1 MALRR
6 RLALVLALALVFPAC
21 EDNVSTPT
29 GQRVVITVTVE
40 PNPVPGSQSPLT
52 GAVSVGYKIVITE
65 SNGGTGKVLFVSAQI
80 FDPESGVQVALN
92 YFDSADLKVFVGS
105 DTIEPNGTLT
115 VPQTA
120 SYILPDFRKA
130 AAMTVNVQVQG
141 DQGLLINQ
149 SVLVRIE

>member
-1 MALRR
+1 MTLRR
-6 RLALVLALALVFPAC
+6 RLALALAAALLVPAC
-21 EDNVSTPT
+21 GNNVTTPA
-29 GQRVVITVTVE
+29 GQRAVITVEVD

-52 GAVSVGYKIVITE
+52 GAISVGYKIVITE
-65 SNGGTGKVLFVSAQI
+65 TNGGSGKVLFVSSQI
-80 FDPESGVQVALN
+80 FDPESGAQVALT

-105 DTIEPNGTLT
+105 DTIEPRGTLT

-120 SYILPDFRKA
+120 SYVLPEFRRA
-130 AAMTVNVQVQG
+130 AQMTVNVQVQG